1 MKHIQWAILSVA
13 LVAGLANA
21 SEASNAAS
29 ADEGTGFFSGITL
42 GAGYAQDNID
52 GKSLKGYSVFSRGYL
67 VRSWKDYLFTD
78 FRVSTTSKDD
88 VVGRYDADL
97 ERYQASIG
105 VDYPYHASET
115 ITVKPYLTSGWSWDK
130 LEAGPEKVH
139 DNGFLAAVGVETQF
153 GDHVVTNLGY
163 SEQFSGDLDA
173 NQFMLDVGYKF
184 K

>member
-1 MKHIQWAILSVA
+1 MKHIKWTILSVA

-21 SEASNAAS
+21 SEAGGVTSS
-29 ADEGTGFFSGITL
+29 DEGTGFFSGITL

-67 VRSWKDYLFTD
+67 VRSWKEYLFTD

-88 VVGRYDADL
+88 ADL
-97 ERYQASIG
+97 ERYQASLG
-105 VDYPYHASET
+105 VDYPYQASEN

-130 LEAGPEKVH
+130 LEEGSYKSH